1 MKSRNLFFPL
11 NESRDEAE
19 TVDSEGM
26 MFSIFCLAAL
36 FLFCAVYM
44 DCLFRAFHPY
54 TFSDN
59 IRVGKRKSDSHIDPF
74 IEGGLR

>member
-1 MKSRNLFFPL
+1 MKSRNPFFPL

-26 MFSIFCLAAL
+26 MFSIFCLAAFFVL
-36 FLFCAVYM
+36 CCIYGLLVSY
-44 DCLFRAFHPY
+44 LHPY

-74 IEGGLR
+74 MEGGLR